1 MQGAYFQ
8 LAGEA
13 GDRPQAIERRVID
26 NVPYHRQGGEQNAQ
40 SAHLH
45 YRALHQPGGGRGE
58 DQRRQSFEGDGVD
71 NAFGE
76 RLALMWGL
84 LHGELPPV
92 LA

>member
-1 MQGAYFQ
+1 M
-8 LAGEA
+8 LS
-13 GDRPQAIERRVID
+13 PPISTTERCISR
-26 NVPYHRQGGEQNAQ
+26 
-40 SAHLH
+40 
-45 YRALHQPGGGRGE
+45 GGGRGE